1 MSAVCVCPCVC
12 VCVCVRERQRTRLLF
27 SAISAWVVYNL
38 AHKSLEE
45 RKPSAVT

>member
-1 MSAVCVCPCVC
+1 MSAACVC
-12 VCVCVRERQRTRLLF
+12 VCVYERTRLLF